1 MTEGMGQRHLTNGAS
16 ILKKALGFTAFSTP
30 TAPLDRRSPKDPAVQ
45 SPTKDLN

>member
-1 MTEGMGQRHLTNGAS
+1 MTEGMEQRHVTNGAS

-30 TAPLDRRSPKDPAVQ
+30 AEASGRRSPKDPAVQ